1 MREIRKIGARDSSM
15 KIREISSLP
24 MLGRAL
30 LPHYWGWID
39 LPGAPIRKNGTKEIP
54 DCYSPQFHN
63 LVPVKCASSSS
74 SDRRFLTFG
83 IVRIF
88 LITFSGNLV
97 KE

>member
-30 LPHYWGWID
+30 LPYYWGWID

-74 SDRRFLTFG
+74 SRWKIFDFWNRSNIFNNFLWK
-83 IVRIF
+83 
-88 LITFSGNLV
+88 SG
-97 KE
+97 